1 MPGGTRRDRIGEMAQ
16 EPLKNE
22 TGGHMHPGEN
32 SGGAE
37 CVLVVN
43 GAN

>member
-1 MPGGTRRDRIGEMAQ
+1 MAQ

-22 TGGHMHPGEN
+22 TGGHTHPGEN

-37 CVLVVN
+37 YVLVVN
-43 GAN
+43 GTS